1 MKARKMASIYSFFM
15 GISMIA
21 MWSIFYVTNS
31 IPEIQTKPIELG
43 MHIAAEFLTAILLI
57 AGAIGLFSNKNWGL
71 KVYLLSMGM
80 LLYTL
85 IMSPGYFFQ
94 QGQIPFVVM
103 FIVFI
108 VLAVAFIILSIVEK
122 VDSK

>member
-1 MKARKMASIYSFFM
+1 MKAKKAASIYSFFM

-21 MWSIFYVTNS
+21 MWSIFYVTGS
-31 IPEIQTKPIELG
+31 IPEIQTKPIELS
-43 MHIAAEFLTAILLI
+43 MHIAAEFFTAILLI
-57 AGAIGLFSNKNWGL
+57 VGAIGLFTNKIWGL

-85 IMSPGYFFQ
+85 IMSPGYFLQ
-94 QGQIPFVVM
+94 QGQIPFVIM
-103 FIVFI
+103 FFVFI
-108 VLAVAFIILSIVEK
+108 VLAVAFIILSIIEK